1 MVDTPRGNNATAMTP
16 LSTYGLGGGYGI
28 TINYKASQGIQR
40 GSGAD
45 WMGPQNPQAPN
56 APPEVAGRA
65 FNYMPGFNLNFTP
78 RTGDKITFATMRQ
91 LADSYDLMRLVIE
104 TRKDQISRYR
114 WKIRAKVDDNPSTI
128 DATTPEQQSRIDV
141 LTKFF
146 ERPDGVNKW
155 RPWLRSLLEDK
166 FVIDAATL
174 YKRRNRGGQL
184 IALEQIDGATIKVI
198 IDDWGRT
205 PQPYLVNNQILWP
218 PAFQQVLS
226 GVPAVNYTVRDIL
239 YAPYNRRVQKAYG
252 YSEVEQVMTTVQ
264 IAMNRQKYQMSY
276 YTEGNVPEA
285 LIGTPD
291 GWTPE
296 QIVAFQNA
304 WDAMFVGNLAQRRH
318 AKFVPGGVA
327 KTFVPTKEPDLKN
340 PMDEW
345 LARIVCFAFS
355 ISPQGLVAMMN
366 RATAQV
372 AGEQAQEEGT
382 EPLKEYVKEMV
393 DDILES
399 EFGSADLEFAWDD
412 SVSVDEKTQIENVT
426 NKQKAGIITINRARE
441 LLGEEKAD
449 DPGSDVLMVNTASGL
464 VPIGTNTVE
473 GKKEAIAA
481 GIVPDPTVVPEPF
494 GGGGGDPNPGGT
506 PNGKDAVPA
515 KPGKGSAKPAASNG
529 GKDARAQKMVARRSV
544 QTAFKASGVI
554 EPVPFGYG
562 PSAKQERKLKRLW
575 TGAFAKAAYAVAQ
588 QVRSS
593 VLAKVAK
600 AAGHEKTP
608 DDIARDADL
617 SAFEEVIFDTATALG
632 VSAEAVATEV
642 LARIGVD
649 SGDALVNV
657 VNERAVEQAR
667 QIAANMVGMRW
678 NADGELVQAARAEYR
693 IDEATRN
700 MIRKIVADGLE
711 ENIGNSAIAD
721 NIEGAAAF
729 SAERAA
735 LIAHTEIA
743 IVNSMASL
751 LSYKG
756 ARDDLGLNIKKEWLL
771 GEHPCEICIANNE
784 QGAIDLDDAFQ
795 SGDDAPPAHPN
806 CECAVSPV
814 LDDEADP
821 KEPSP
826 NGTEG

>member
-1 MVDTPRGNNATAMTP
+1 MVDTPRGNNAVAVTP
-16 LSTYGLGGGYGI
+16 IYAGGN
-28 TINYKASQGIQR
+28 NYNVTVNYRASQGIVR

-45 WMGPQNPQAPN
+45 WFGPQNPQAPN

-78 RTGDKITFATMRQ
+78 RTSEKITFATMRQ
-91 LADSYDLMRLVIE
+91 LADGYDLMRLVIE

-128 DATTPEQQSRIDV
+128 DVTTPDQQARIDV
-141 LTKFF
+141 LTRFF
-146 ERPDGVNKW
+146 ERPDGVNRW

-166 FVIDAATL
+166 FVIDAVTL

-184 IALEQIDGATIKVI
+184 IGLEQIDGSTMKVI

-205 PQPYLVNNQILWP
+205 PQPYLLNNQVFWP
-218 PAFQQVLS
+218 PAYQQVIA
-226 GVPAVNYTVRDIL
+226 GIPAINYTVRDIV

-264 IAMNRQKYQMSY
+264 IAMNRQKFQMSY

-296 QIVAFQNA
+296 QIIAFQNA
-304 WDAMFVGNLAQRRH
+304 WDAMFTGNLAQRRH

-372 AGEQAQEEGT
+372 AGDQAQEEGT
-382 EPLKEYVKEMV
+382 EPLKEYVKELV
-393 DDILES
+393 DDVLES
-399 EFGSADLEFAWDD
+399 EFASGDLEFAWDD
-412 SVSVDEKTQIENVT
+412 SVSVDEATQIKNVLD
-426 NKQKAGIITINRARE
+426 KKDGGVITVNRARE
-441 LLGEEKAD
+441 LLGEEKSN
-449 DPGSDVLMVNTASGL
+449 DPGADVLMVKTATGS
-464 VPIGTNTVE
+464 VPIGANTVE
-473 GKKEAIAA
+473 GKQEAIAA
-481 GIVPDPTVVPEPF
+481 GIVPDPTIVPEPF
-494 GGGGGDPNPGGT
+494 GGGDDDPNPGGT
-506 PNGKDAVPA
+506 PNGKDAGKP
-515 KPGKGSAKPAASNG
+515 KPGSGSGKPAASNG
-529 GKDARAQKMVARRSV
+529 GKGKVAQKLTVRRNV
-544 QTAFKASGVI
+544 QKAFRASEVI
-554 EPVPFGYG
+554 EPVPFGFG
-562 PSAKQERKLKRLW
+562 PSAKQERKLKKLW

-588 QVRSS
+588 QVRSA
-593 VLAKVAK
+593 VLEK
-600 AAGHEKTP
+600 ATHGKTP
-608 DDIARDADL
+608 DDIAKAADL
-617 SAFEEVIFDTATALG
+617 SAFEEVILDTANALG

-649 SGDALVNV
+649 SGAELVNV
-657 VNERAVEQAR
+657 VNARAVDQAR
-667 QIAANMVGMRW
+667 QIAANMIGMRW
-678 NADGELVQAARAEYR
+678 NADGELVEAKRASYR
-693 IDEATRN
+693 IDETTRA

-711 ENIGNSAIAD
+711 ENIGNEEIAA
-721 NIEGAAAF
+721 NIESAAAF

-751 LSYKG
+751 MSYKG

-771 GEHPCEICIANNE
+771 GENPCDICIANND
-784 QGAIDLDDAFQ
+784 QGAIDLDEAFQ

-814 LDDEADP
+814 LDDDATPDAE
-821 KEPSP
+821 SP
-826 NGTEG
+826 NSDETEDA